1 MLEARAQARYVRIA
15 PRKVRVVLDLIRG
28 KNVDEALNILR
39 FTPRASSKVIEKLVM
54 SAAANAENNHDMNRD
69 ALYITECYAD
79 QGPIIKR
86 YRPRA
91 MGRASSIQKKT
102 SHITIKLKEKE
113 G

>member
-1 MLEARAQARYVRIA
+1 VEARAQAKYVRIA
-15 PRKVRVVLDLIRG
+15 PRKVRLVLDLIRG
-28 KNVDEALNILR
+28 KEVADALNILR
-39 FTPRASSKVIEKLVM
+39 FTPRASSVVLEKLLR
-54 SAAANAENNHDMNRD
+54 SAAANAENNHNMNKD
-69 ALYITECYAD
+69 TLYISECYAD

-102 SHITIKLKEKE
+102 SHITIILQEKE